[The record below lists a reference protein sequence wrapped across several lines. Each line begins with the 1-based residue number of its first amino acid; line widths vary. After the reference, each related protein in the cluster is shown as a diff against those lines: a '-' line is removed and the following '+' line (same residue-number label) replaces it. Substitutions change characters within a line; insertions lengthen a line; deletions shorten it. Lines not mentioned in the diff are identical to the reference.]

1 MEITADLKVKS
12 WRCMCD

>member
-1 MEITADLKVKS
+1 MDITADLKVKS